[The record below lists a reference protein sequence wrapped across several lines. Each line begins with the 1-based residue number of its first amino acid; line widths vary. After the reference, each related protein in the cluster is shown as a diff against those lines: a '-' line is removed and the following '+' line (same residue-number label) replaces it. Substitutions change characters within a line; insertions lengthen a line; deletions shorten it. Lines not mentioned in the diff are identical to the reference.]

1 MVTSDREWSSEMP
14 EIVVQFTPD
23 EIADILAKHAEVLVG
38 KDGYT
43 VRSTDVVLTVDTDNR
58 SVSGQARVRNV
69 NPR

>member
-1 MVTSDREWSSEMP
+1 MP